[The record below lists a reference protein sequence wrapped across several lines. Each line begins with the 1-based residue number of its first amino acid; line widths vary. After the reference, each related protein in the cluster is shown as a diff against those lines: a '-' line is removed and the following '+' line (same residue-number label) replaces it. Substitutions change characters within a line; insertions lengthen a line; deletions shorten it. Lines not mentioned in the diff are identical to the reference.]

1 MSTSPFSAFV
11 SDVKKGAKALGKDL
25 FKEFQKQATKD
36 AKAFLDASKANLRKW
51 TRQLADGDMSKREFQ
66 DLVKGEK
73 DLAKLHALTE
83 AGIATARL
91 ERFRSGLITLVID
104 SAFGRFL

>member
-1 MSTSPFSAFV
+1 MSTSKFNGFV
-11 SDVKKGAKALGKDL
+11 SDVAKGGKALGKDL
-25 FKEFQKQATKD
+25 FKELQTQATKD
-36 AKAFLDASKANLRKW
+36 TKAFLAASKVNLRKW
-51 TRQLADGDMSKREFQ
+51 TKQLADGDLSKAEFQ
-66 DLVKGEK
+66 DLVRGEK

-83 AGIATARL
+83 AGIAATKL

>member
-1 MSTSPFSAFV
+1 
-11 SDVKKGAKALGKDL
+11 
-25 FKEFQKQATKD
+25 
-36 AKAFLDASKANLRKW
+36 
-51 TRQLADGDMSKREFQ
+51 MSKREFQ